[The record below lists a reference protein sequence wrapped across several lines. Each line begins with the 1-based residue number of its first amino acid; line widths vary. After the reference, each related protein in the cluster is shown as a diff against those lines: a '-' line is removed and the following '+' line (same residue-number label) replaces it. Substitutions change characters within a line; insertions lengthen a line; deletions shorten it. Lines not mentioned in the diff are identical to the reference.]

1 MHLSAHLD
9 LDVLAHET
17 DDRLSV
23 LVELTAPD
31 KPTDAGQVTD
41 ASRAPST
48 LVVVLDRSGSMAG
61 PRLEQAKAA
70 LSTLIDRLHPQDRFG
85 LVTFDQHTTV
95 AVPAGELSDK
105 AAVKRA
111 IAQVH
116 PGGSTDLSGGYLRGL
131 QEARRVAAEGGATV
145 LLISDGH
152 ANAGLTDPEQL
163 GGLARRAQTDRIAT
177 STLGMGLGY
186 DERLLSAIASGGNG
200 NEHFAETADEAGELI
215 AGEVD
220 GLLALVAQ
228 AGSLQV
234 RMSPQVKSVRVIN
247 DLSVVAL
254 SDGIMIELGSFY
266 AGESRKLIMTFDV
279 PGVPALGLAEVAT
292 LELGY
297 LALPTLE
304 QHTVTLPLYV
314 NVVPGDQAAGRI
326 PDPVVRTEAAFQ
338 RAQQAKRAASTALSG
353 GDPQTAAAGL
363 RAARSELSRAAAG
376 APAPLVAELD
386 DELELLDRLADEVA
400 YGDVTRAAK
409 LSSADAAFKSRM
421 RGRRR

>member
-17 DDRLSV
+17 DDQLSV
-23 LVELTAPD
+23 LVELTAPEQSRGAD
-31 KPTDAGQVTD
+31 
-41 ASRAPST
+41 RAPST

-70 LSTLIDRLHPQDRFG
+70 LTTVIDQLDPRDRFG

-95 AVPAGELSDK
+95 AVPAGALTDK
-105 AAVKRA
+105 PSVKRA

-131 QEARRVAAEGGATV
+131 QEARRVAGGAGATV
-145 LLISDGH
+145 LVVSDGH
-152 ANAGLTDPEQL
+152 ANAGLTDPAQL
-163 GGLARRAQTDRIAT
+163 GGLARGAGETDRITT

-186 DERLLSAIASGGNG
+186 DERLLSAIASGGGG
-200 NEHFAETADEAGELI
+200 NEHFAETADEAGKLI

-228 AGSLQV
+228 AGSLRV
-234 RMSPQVKSVRVIN
+234 RMAPPVRAVRVIN
-247 DLSVVAL
+247 DLSVGPL
-254 SDGIMIELGSFY
+254 PDGIMIELGAFY
-266 AGESRKLIMTFDV
+266 AGETRKLIMTFDV
-279 PGVPALGLAEVAT
+279 PGIPALGLAEVAT

-297 LALPTLE
+297 LTVPALE
-304 QHTVTLPLYV
+304 QQTVSLPLYV

-338 RAQQAKRAASTALSG
+338 RAQQAKRAASTALSA
-353 GDPQTAAAGL
+353 GDSLAASAAL
-363 RAARSELSRAAAG
+363 RTARSELGRAVVA
-376 APAPLVAELD
+376 APAQLVAELD
-386 DELELLDRLADEVA
+386 DEIGLLDRLADEVT

-409 LSSADAAFKSRM
+409 LSSADATFKSRT